1 MVICMNDILF
11 TPAAVLDL
19 LTKIEELFGLDIGI
33 TETMDNGIQ
42 IQIGE
47 SIYEIPGNAPEDVKV
62 DNEVIE
68 QVADINQDTYEEL
81 ESEDG
86 IELSDQIPIESGLIK
101 EAAKSLLLGGLV
113 RLTGKLLKNGDML

>member
-1 MVICMNDILF
+1 MMNDILF

-19 LTKIEELFGLDIGI
+19 LIKIKELSELDIGI
-33 TETMDNGIQ
+33 TETIDNGIQ

-47 SIYEIPGNAPEDVKV
+47 SIYEIPGNAPEAVKV

-68 QVADINQDTYEEL
+68 QIADINQDTYEEL
-81 ESEDG
+81 ESEENV
-86 IELSDQIPIESGLIK
+86 ELSDQTTIESGLIK

-113 RLTGKLLKNGDML
+113 RLTGKLLKNGDII